1 MALLKTYFGLL
12 VKYLP
17 LNSVSKETKSYFT
30 SDSESRNI
38 EVENSEKKK
47 SFECPRCSKCFGT
60 KQILKNHLNRKKRCL
75 QLNPE
80 PVQYSGFQ
88 DGQTDILFIMLTHY
102 VLKEWSITWL
112 D

>member
-1 MALLKTYFGLL
+1 MALFITYFGLL

-75 QLNPE
+75 QLK
-80 PVQYSGFQ
+80 
-88 DGQTDILFIMLTHY
+88 I
-102 VLKEWSITWL
+102 SIGRNVWCGGAGVGCVRPRV
-112 D
+112 

>member
-1 MALLKTYFGLL
+1 M
-12 VKYLP
+12 
-17 LNSVSKETKSYFT
+17 NSVSKETKSYFT

-88 DGQTDILFIMLTHY
+88 VQNAYTILFERELALL
-102 VLKEWSITWL
+102 VALQGESIWKGCSAGGG
-112 D
+112 DVH